1 MLQENIL
8 AAIKDAM
15 RAKDSLRLN
24 ALRGIKSAFT
34 NELVALRRTPQD
46 VLSDDEAVAVISRLT
61 KQRKD
66 SIDQFTKGGRP
77 DLAQKEAEE
86 LAILQ
91 EFLPAM
97 MSRDEILEIVKDKQT
112 AMGVTDKAKAGMLIG
127 AVMKELKGKA
137 DGAVVKEVVESLF
150 G

>member
-1 MLQENIL
+1 MLQENIS

-97 MSRDEILEIVKDKQT
+97 MSRDEILKIVKNKQA

>member
-1 MLQENIL
+1 MLQENIS

-34 NELVALRRTPQD
+34 NELVARRRTPQD

-97 MSRDEILEIVKDKQT
+97 MSRDEILKIVKNKQA

-137 DGAVVKEVVESLF
+137 DGAVVKEVVDSLF
-150 G
+150 D